1 MNKLLVVVVI
11 ALTIVSS
18 LIGSITQSSYATT
31 ILRQSQ
37 EPSEAEESDSES
49 DRQSQAREELSNA
62 VGQQENVN
70 DAESKDEQ
78 INNDEQDD
86 NGNSDNNEEQVNID
100 KAPVAI
106 SDGNVFVVWYTD
118 QNTLNSN
125 SEVLFRSS
133 TDGGTTFVNKVNLS
147 NTTDADSINAKIAAD
162 GDTVIVTWWE
172 RNATS
177 IEPVA
182 RTSID
187 SGQTFGPLLRL
198 TTNGT
203 VEAPLE

>member
-1 MNKLLVVVVI
+1 MYKLLVIVAI
-11 ALTIVSS
+11 ALAIVSGQ
-18 LIGSITQSSYATT
+18 IGPIAQSSYATT
-31 ILRQSQ
+31 TLRQSQ
-37 EPSEAEESDSES
+37 EPSEAEESGTESE
-49 DRQSQAREELSNA
+49 RQSQAREELSNA
-62 VGQQENVN
+62 VGQQENAN

-78 INNDEQDD
+78 IINGEQNDNE
-86 NGNSDNNEEQVNID
+86 NSDDNEEQVNID

-106 SDGNVFVVWYTD
+106 SDGNVFVVWFTD

-133 TDGGTTFVNKVNLS
+133 TDGGTTFVDKVNLS
-147 NTTDADSINAKIAAD
+147 NTTDADSINAEIAAD

-177 IEPVA
+177 IEPVT

-198 TTNGT
+198 ATNGT